1 MDKLSFYD
9 QVHQVVRL
17 IPKGRVSSYGAIA
30 AYLGSAGSSRMVG
43 YAMNTAHTT
52 FPPVPAQRVV
62 NRNGLLTGKFHFG
75 SADMM
80 QQLLENEGVKI
91 ENDKVLD
98 FKNIF
103 WDPAIELEL

>member
-1 MDKLSFYD
+1 
-9 QVHQVVRL
+9 
-17 IPKGRVSSYGAIA
+17 
-30 AYLGSAGSSRMVG
+30 MVG
-43 YAMNTAHTT
+43 YAMNSAHTT

-75 SADMM
+75 SADLM
-80 QQLLENEGVKI
+80 QQLLENEGVKVDH
-91 ENDKVLD
+91 DKVVD